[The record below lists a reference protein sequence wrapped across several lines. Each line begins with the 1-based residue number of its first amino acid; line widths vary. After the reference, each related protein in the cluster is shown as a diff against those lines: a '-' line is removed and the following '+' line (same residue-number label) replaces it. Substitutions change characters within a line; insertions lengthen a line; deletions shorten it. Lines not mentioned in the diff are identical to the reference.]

1 MMQAKEDASELKQ
14 QTVALKD
21 HLAQTEAEAKS
32 AAEER
37 DRAIAPIGNLVH
49 DSVPIDDNEVC
60 WISVCATIC
69 TISCSLKARPVLNAV
84 SAHELMNFTSRT
96 P

>member
-21 HLAQTEAEAKS
+21 NLVQAEAAAKG

-49 DSVPIDDNEVC
+49 ASVPIDDNEVG
-60 WISVCATIC
+60 WISDCIKH
-69 TISCSLKARPVLNAV
+69 SCSLKARMKMLLACMDP
-84 SAHELMNFTSRT
+84 
-96 P
+96 